1 MTAFKYG
8 LFLAVSLSCH
18 AVQAAPMQ
26 EAAQQAPTAQ
36 LSPQDER
43 VIRIMARKDVVGGI
57 ISACGEMFPEM
68 KDKMQKP
75 HAAWVQAQK
84 PDLQQAAIVMVTYT
98 SREDAKLTSKLL
110 GEEHQKLR
118 KWAEHDLGIRS
129 DARPTADNCLKL
141 ADKLDTLPAYPQP

>member
-1 MTAFKYG
+1 MLDVEQCKFSIT
-8 LFLAVSLSCH
+8 LSRPRLCRTLRSKRRL
-18 AVQAAPMQ
+18 PSF
-26 EAAQQAPTAQ
+26 PRK
-36 LSPQDER
+36 R

-84 PDLQQAAIVMVTYT
+84 PDLEKAAIVIVTYT
-98 SREDAKLTSKLL
+98 SRKDAKLTSKLL

-118 KWAEHDLGIRS
+118 KWAENDLGIRS
-129 DARPTADNCLKL
+129 DARPTADDCLKL